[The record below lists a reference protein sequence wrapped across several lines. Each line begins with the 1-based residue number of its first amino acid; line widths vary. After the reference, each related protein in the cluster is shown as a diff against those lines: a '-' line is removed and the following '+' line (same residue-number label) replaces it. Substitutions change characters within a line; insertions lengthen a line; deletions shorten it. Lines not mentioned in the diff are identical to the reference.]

1 MLSCSRTLARIE
13 FYTLPVEILYLYLEA
28 HYYYRVH
35 LLPVHQEHLGSR
47 YYQISI
53 F

>member
-1 MLSCSRTLARIE
+1 MLSYSRTLARIE
-13 FYTLPVEILYLYLEA
+13 FYTLPVEILYFYLKA
-28 HYYYRVH
+28 HYYYRV
-35 LLPVHQEHLGSR
+35 LLLLVHREHLGSR